1 MIGIVDLNCCNIGS
15 VRNMLDYLNIEN
27 IIIKDKEFLSNC
39 SKIILPG
46 LGSFDYAIKNM
57 HDLDLFDEIKIQ
69 ILNNKKPILGICLGM
84 HILGTSSEEGKLSGL
99 NVLDMQVKKFK
110 KISENDLV
118 PHMGWNTA
126 SVEKDNILFKD
137 MSLGSKFYFVHSYYI
152 PQNKFTVS
160 STNYISKFSSSV
172 NLDNIYGVQFHPEK
186 SHKYGM
192 KILEN
197 FYTYAK

>member
-27 IIIKDKEFLSNC
+27 IIIKDKSFISSC
-39 SKIILPG
+39 SKLILPG

-57 HDLDLFDEIKIQ
+57 HDLNLFDELKIQ

-84 HILGTSSEEGKLSGL
+84 HILGSTSEEGNLRGL
-99 NVLDMQVKKFK
+99 NVLDMVVKKFRK
-110 KISENDLV
+110 NLENDLI

-126 SVEKDNILFKD
+126 DIEKDNILFKD
-137 MSLGSKFYFVHSYYI
+137 MSYNSKFYFVHSYYI
-152 PQNKFTVS
+152 PRNKFTVS
-160 STNYISKFSSSV
+160 STNYISKFSSSI
-172 NLDNIYGVQFHPEK
+172 NFENIYGVQFHPEK

-197 FYTYAK
+197 FSTYAK